1 MCRLHLKL
9 SPAIMLIALQ
19 TLNLFGYY
27 AATLWPYSNDPG
39 DMRIESGDKPA
50 NLLRCPG
57 IWMNLL

>member
-39 DMRIESGDKPA
+39 DMQIESGDNQPISSA
-50 NLLRCPG
+50 ALG
-57 IWMNLL
+57 YG